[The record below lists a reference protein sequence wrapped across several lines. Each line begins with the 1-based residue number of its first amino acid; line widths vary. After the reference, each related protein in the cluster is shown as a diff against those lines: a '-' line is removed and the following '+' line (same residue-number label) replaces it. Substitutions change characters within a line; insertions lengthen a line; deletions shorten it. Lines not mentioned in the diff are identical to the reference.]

1 MFWYRSM
8 WATLDFLIKSLC
20 VEVEVIGVQQIKQ
33 RQLHKVSYS
42 TTVYIYCSIPFH
54 IPVQRLETPTI
65 QERTYKRNKF
75 QSFKSIQSINQLIN
89 QSINWSINQSINWS
103 IYQLVNQ
110 SINQINQK
118 SINHNTWPQL
128 FYFSCNLAPD
138 LGQPLTICHVDE
150 GLVNLTK
157 VQFLPKFMSIL
168 LTTQAVLFYH
178 WCNIEHANKQKKSLM
193 VSKLPLW
200 SCLCPVGCWRSLL
213 STTMQP
219 TRCKL

>member
-89 QSINWSINQSINWS
+89 QSINWSINQSINQLINLS
-103 IYQLVNQ
+103 ISQ
-110 SINQINQK
+110 SINQSIK
-118 SINHNTWPQL
+118 SIKNQSIITLGHSCFTSVAIWPQALASLSL
-128 FYFSCNLAPD
+128 F
-138 LGQPLTICHVDE
+138 V
-150 GLVNLTK
+150 
-157 VQFLPKFMSIL
+157 M
-168 LTTQAVLFYH
+168 
-178 WCNIEHANKQKKSLM
+178 
-193 VSKLPLW
+193 
-200 SCLCPVGCWRSLL
+200 
-213 STTMQP
+213 
-219 TRCKL
+219 